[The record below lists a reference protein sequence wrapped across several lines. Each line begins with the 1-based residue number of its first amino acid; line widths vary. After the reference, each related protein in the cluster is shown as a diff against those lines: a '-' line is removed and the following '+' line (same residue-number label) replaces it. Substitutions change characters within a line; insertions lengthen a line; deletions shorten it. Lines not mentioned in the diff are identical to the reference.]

1 MRDLDLAQATP
12 RIAARSAHAPA
23 SPIRRLIP
31 HADEARARGLK
42 VFHLNIGQPDIE
54 TPPEMMA
61 VLRNIDL
68 KVLAYAPS
76 QGFLNYREGLVDYYA
91 RATGA
96 KVEPDEILVT
106 TAGSE
111 AITFAMAA
119 LTDPGDEVI
128 IPEPL
133 YANYLGFAALL
144 GVRIVPITCR
154 AEDGYHLPDRPAIE
168 NLVSARTKAILFCN
182 PGNPT
187 GVVYTHAEVEMLVSI
202 ARERGL
208 FLISDEVYR
217 EFAYDGRKPVSLLT
231 FPEVADRAVVVDS
244 ISKRYSACGAR
255 IGSFLTRN
263 RDVMAGALRYAQARL
278 SPPTLGQLM
287 AHAAL
292 SLPEAYLHSMVTEYQ
307 ARRDLVFEAVSR
319 WPGTVC
325 RKPGGAFYIM
335 ARLPVDDAEKFVIW
349 LLESFSIDGR
359 TTMLAPGE
367 GFYATPGLGLDEVR
381 IAYVLNTGDLARAMT
396 IVEEGLKHYPGR
408 RS

>member
-1 MRDLDLAQATP
+1 MRDLDLAAATP

-31 HADEARARGLK
+31 HADAARARGVQ

-54 TPPEMMA
+54 TPAEMMG

-76 QGFLNYREGLVDYYA
+76 QGFQEYREALVGYYA

-96 KVEPDEILVT
+96 IVTPDEIMVT

-111 AITFAMAA
+111 AITFALAV

-133 YANYLGFAALL
+133 YANYLGFSALL
-144 GVRIVPITCR
+144 GVRVVPITCR
-154 AEDGYHLPDRPAIE
+154 AEDGYHLPGRAAIE
-168 NLVSARTKAILFCN
+168 NLISPRTKAILFCS

-187 GVVYTHAEVEMLVSI
+187 GVVYNREEMEMLVGL

-217 EFAYDGRKPVSLLT
+217 EFAYDGRRPISLLT

-263 RDVMAGALRYAQARL
+263 REVMAGALRYAQARL
-278 SPPTLGQLM
+278 SPPTLGQMM

-292 SLPEAYLHSMVTEYQ
+292 ALPESYLAGMVAEYQ
-307 ARRDLVFEAVSR
+307 ARRDLVFQAVSR

-325 RKPGGAFYIM
+325 RKPGGAFYLM

-349 LLESFSIDGR
+349 LLDTFSVDGC

-381 IAYVLNTGDLARAMT
+381 IAYVLNTTDLARAMS